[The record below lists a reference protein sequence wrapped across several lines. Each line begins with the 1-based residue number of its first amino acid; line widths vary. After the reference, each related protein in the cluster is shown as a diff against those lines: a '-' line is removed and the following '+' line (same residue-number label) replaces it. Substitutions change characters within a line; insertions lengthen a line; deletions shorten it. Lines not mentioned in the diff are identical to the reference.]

1 LQFFE
6 SSSILNIKAGR
17 YPILDSL
24 DETANSYYKGEEMKK
39 LTIVLSV
46 LMLAS
51 LVLAACGAKTTTST
65 GGTGTAGMPDLKG
78 KTITVAVENAY
89 PPFNSIDEASG
100 KAVGWDYDVVTEICK
115 RLNCVPEFKQ
125 AAWDGI
131 FPAMAAG
138 EYDMLADGVTNYPY
152 RYWAVDF
159 SVPYSLVS
167 QQLLV
172 RADDNH
178 TLDQF
183 VADANLKVGTQIG
196 TTNYIAATEFFP
208 DKQIQSY
215 SDFGA
220 ATLAL
225 LAGDIDGVVLDD
237 TAAFGFMQANQ
248 GKLKTAGAVKTGD
261 ALAFVFPPYSDLEN
275 PVNAAL
281 RAMHADG
288 SLAQFNQKWGLSVPP
303 EEPAQ

>member
-1 LQFFE
+1 
-6 SSSILNIKAGR
+6 
-17 YPILDSL
+17 
-24 DETANSYYKGEEMKK
+24 MKK
-39 LTIVLSV
+39 VTFLIVV
-46 LMLAS
+46 LVLAS
-51 LVLAACGAKTTTST
+51 LVMSSCAPVTNAAATPTTAAP
-65 GGTGTAGMPDLKG
+65 AGSLPDLGG
-78 KTITVAVENAY
+78 KTITIAVENAY
-89 PPFNSIDEASG
+89 PPFNNIDPATN
-100 KAVGWDYDVVTEICK
+100 KAVGWDYDVFTEICK
-115 RLNCVPEFKQ
+115 RLNCVPNFKQ

-138 EYDMLADGVTNYPY
+138 EYDVLADGVTNYPY

-159 SVPYSLVS
+159 SIPYSLVS

-172 RADDNH
+172 RADETR

-183 VADANLKVGTQIG
+183 KTDTKAKIGTQVG

-208 DKQIQSY
+208 DKQILTY

-220 ATLAL
+220 AVLAL

-237 TAAFGFMQANQ
+237 TAAFGFMEANP
-248 GKLKTAGAVKTGD
+248 GKLKTNGAVKTGD
-261 ALAFVFPPYSDLEN
+261 ALAFVFPPYSNLVN

-281 RAMHADG
+281 RDMHKDG
-288 SLAQFNQKWGLSVPP
+288 TLKTLNEKWGLAAPA

>member
-1 LQFFE
+1 M
-6 SSSILNIKAGR
+6 
-17 YPILDSL
+17 
-24 DETANSYYKGEEMKK
+24 MKR
-39 LTIVLSV
+39 IAFVL
-46 LMLAS
+46 S
-51 LVLAACGAKTTTST
+51 LVLVASLALTACGSKAATGGGGKTTGLT
-65 GGTGTAGMPDLKG
+65 DLGG

-89 PPFNSIDEASG
+89 PPFNNIDPATN
-100 KAVGWDYDVVTEICK
+100 KPVGWDYDTVTEICK
-115 RLNCVPEFKQ
+115 RINCTPKFVQ
-125 AAWDGI
+125 ASWDGI
-131 FPAMAAG
+131 FTAMGAG

-159 SVPYSLVS
+159 SIPYSLVS

-172 RADDNH
+172 RVDESH
-178 TLDQF
+178 TLDEF
-183 VADANLKVGTQIG
+183 KSDANLKVGTQIG

-208 DKQIQSY
+208 GKQILTY

-237 TAAFGFMQANQ
+237 TAAFGFMQENS

-261 ALAFVFPPYSDLEN
+261 ALAFVFPPYSDLVN

-281 RAMHADG
+281 RAMHDDG
-288 SLAQFNQKWGLSVPP
+288 TLKQLNEKWGLADPP
-303 EEPAQ
+303 EEPAS

>member
-1 LQFFE
+1 
-6 SSSILNIKAGR
+6 
-17 YPILDSL
+17 
-24 DETANSYYKGEEMKK
+24 MKK
-39 LTIVLSV
+39 LIFVLSV
-46 LMLAS
+46 LILAS
-51 LVLAACGAKTTTST
+51 LMLTACGTKTTTT
-65 GGTGTAGMPDLKG
+65 GGGTGTAGLPDLKG

-89 PPFNSIDEASG
+89 PPFNSIDSATNKG
-100 KAVGWDYDVVTEICK
+100 VGWDYDTVTEICK

-131 FPAMAAG
+131 FPAMQAG
-138 EYDMLADGVTNYPY
+138 EYDMLADGVTSYPY
-152 RYWAVDF
+152 RFWAVDF
-159 SVPYSLVS
+159 SIPYSLVS

-172 RADDNH
+172 RAADNH
-178 TLDQF
+178 TVVDF
-183 VADANLKVGTQIG
+183 KGDPNLKVGTQIG
-196 TTNYIAATEFFP
+196 TTNYIAATQAFP
-208 DKQIQSY
+208 DKTIQSY

-237 TAAFGFMQANQ
+237 TAAFGFVQENP
-248 GKLKTAGAVKTGD
+248 GKLKTTGAVTTGD

-281 RAMHADG
+281 RSMHADG
-288 SLAQFNQKWGLSVPP
+288 TLAIFNKRWGLSTPP

>member
-1 LQFFE
+1 
-6 SSSILNIKAGR
+6 
-17 YPILDSL
+17 
-24 DETANSYYKGEEMKK
+24 MKK
-39 LTIVLSV
+39 ITFALSFLV
-46 LMLAS
+46 LAS
-51 LVLAACGAKTTTST
+51 LMLTACAPKTPVGTNGGSAAT
-65 GGTGTAGMPDLKG
+65 GMTDLGG
-78 KTITVAVENAY
+78 KTVTVAVENAY
-89 PPFNSIDEASG
+89 PPFNYIDATSG
-100 KAVGWDYDVVTEICK
+100 QAKGWDYDVFTEICR
-115 RLNCVPEFKQ
+115 RLNCKAEFKQ

-138 EYDMLADGVTNYPY
+138 EYDVLADGVTTYPY

-159 SVPYSLVS
+159 SIPYSLVS

-178 TLDQF
+178 TLDEF
-183 VADANLKVGTQIG
+183 KADANLKVGSQIG

-208 DKQIQSY
+208 DKNIQSY

-220 ATLAL
+220 AILAL

-237 TAAFGFMQANQ
+237 TAGAGFMQENP

-261 ALAFVFPPYSDLEN
+261 ALAFVFPPYSDLVN
-275 PVNAAL
+275 PINAAL

-288 SLAQFNQKWGLSVPP
+288 TLLQLNRKWGLSDPA
-303 EEPAQ
+303 EEPTN